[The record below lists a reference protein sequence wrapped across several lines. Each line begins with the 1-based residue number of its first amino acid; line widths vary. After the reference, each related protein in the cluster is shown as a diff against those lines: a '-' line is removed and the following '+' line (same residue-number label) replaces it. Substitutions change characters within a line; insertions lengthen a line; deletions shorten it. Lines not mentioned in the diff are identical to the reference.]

1 MSDAAREEGRT
12 AGEGAATAA
21 SEDMGEV
28 LERGDVEEIAG
39 FFDRTD
45 TVELPLEEAD
55 LLDAVVERP
64 ELEQISIRLPKED
77 LAATRRR
84 AARSGVGYTTLI
96 RMILRE
102 HLDDPLARR

>member
-1 MSDAAREEGRT
+1 MSDATEKGRT
-12 AGEGAATAA
+12 GEAAAA
-21 SEDMGEV
+21 EMREIV
-28 LERGDVEEIAG
+28 ARGDIAEIAD

-45 TVELPLEEAD
+45 TSELSLQEASEAD
-55 LLDAVVERP
+55 VVVERP

-77 LAATRRR
+77 LAAIRRR

-102 HLDDPLARR
+102 HLHDPLSR

>member
-1 MSDAAREEGRT
+1 MSDATEKGRT
-12 AGEGAATAA
+12 GEAAAA
-21 SEDMGEV
+21 EMREV
-28 LERGDVEEIAG
+28 VARGDIAEIAD

-45 TVELPLEEAD
+45 TSELSLQEASEAD
-55 LLDAVVERP
+55 VVVERP

-77 LAATRRR
+77 LAAIRRR

-102 HLDDPLARR
+102 HLHDPLSR

>member
-1 MSDAAREEGRT
+1 MSDATEKGRT
-12 AGEGAATAA
+12 
-21 SEDMGEV
+21 GEV
-28 LERGDVEEIAG
+28 AAAEMREVLARGDIAEIAD

-45 TVELPLEEAD
+45 TSELSLQEASEAD
-55 LLDAVVERP
+55 VVVARP

-77 LAATRRR
+77 LAAIRRR

-102 HLDDPLARR
+102 HLHDPLSR

>member
-1 MSDAAREEGRT
+1 MSDAAKRGRT
-12 AGEGAATAA
+12 GKEAAA
-21 SEDMGEV
+21 EMEEV
-28 LERGDVEEIAG
+28 LARGDVEEIAD

-45 TVELPLEEAD
+45 TSELPLREAD
-55 LLDAVVERP
+55 DVVVERP

-77 LAATRRR
+77 LAAIRRR

-102 HLDDPLARR
+102 HLHDPLSR

>member
-1 MSDAAREEGRT
+1 MSDATEKGRT
-12 AGEGAATAA
+12 GEEAAA
-21 SEDMGEV
+21 EMREV
-28 LERGDVEEIAG
+28 LARGDIAEIAD

-45 TVELPLEEAD
+45 TSELSLQEASEAD
-55 LLDAVVERP
+55 VVVERP

-77 LAATRRR
+77 LAAIRRR

-102 HLDDPLARR
+102 HLHDPLSR